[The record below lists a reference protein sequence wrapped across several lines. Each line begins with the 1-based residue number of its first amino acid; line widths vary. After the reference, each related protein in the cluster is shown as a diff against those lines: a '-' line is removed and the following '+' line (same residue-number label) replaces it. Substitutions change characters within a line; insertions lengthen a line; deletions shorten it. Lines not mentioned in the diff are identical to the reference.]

1 LIIQDSNFEYPEV
14 NYIPEKFLNRIV
26 TFYVLVIAAVL
37 LVGAI
42 WFLWLVQIK
51 QPYQSAQLGLLTF
64 FIVAFGFA
72 LNFMTT
78 ATRDQVFGATA
89 AYAAVLVVFVGSNT
103 NGQGGA
109 GRGTTNT
116 TAQALIA

>member
-14 NYIPEKFLNRIV
+14 NYIPEKFLNRVV
-26 TFYVLVIAAVL
+26 TFCVLVLAAIL

-51 QPYQSAQLGLLTF
+51 QPHQSAQLALLTI
-64 FIVAFGFA
+64 FIIAFGFA
-72 LNFMTT
+72 LNFMTA

-89 AYAAVLVVFVGSNT
+89 AYAAVLVVFVGTNT
-103 NGQGGA
+103 NRQDGAGQGTA
-109 GRGTTNT
+109 NT
-116 TAQALIA
+116 AAQALIA